1 MGRGS
6 ISERERSCVRQRMT
20 TSRASTCVLLERKS
34 RSRCSDHHSCYR
46 CGAIKEVPMA
56 KFVVIAGFTDQGIR
70 NVKETVSRAEA
81 FKEMAKKS
89 GVTVKDMY
97 WTLGQYDVIAICEA
111 PDDEAATALSLSVCS
126 RGNVRS
132 QTLRAFSFD
141 EMKTILGKMV

>member
-1 MGRGS
+1 MATF
-6 ISERERSCVRQRMT
+6 I
-20 TSRASTCVLLERKS
+20 VL
-34 RSRCSDHHSCYR
+34 
-46 CGAIKEVPMA
+46 
-56 KFVVIAGFTDQGIR
+56 AGFTDQGIR
-70 NVKETVSRAEA
+70 NVKETIGRAEA

-89 GVTVKDMY
+89 GITIKDIY

-111 PDDEAATALSLSVCS
+111 PDDETATALSLNVCS

>member
-1 MGRGS
+1 
-6 ISERERSCVRQRMT
+6 
-20 TSRASTCVLLERKS
+20 
-34 RSRCSDHHSCYR
+34 
-46 CGAIKEVPMA
+46 MA
-56 KFVVIAGFTDQGIR
+56 QFVVLAGFTDQGIR
-70 NVKETVSRAEA
+70 KVKETVSRAEA

-141 EMKTILGKMV
+141 EMKTILGKMRAPTHSPRPCRGRAWPSPPSPYHSSHR